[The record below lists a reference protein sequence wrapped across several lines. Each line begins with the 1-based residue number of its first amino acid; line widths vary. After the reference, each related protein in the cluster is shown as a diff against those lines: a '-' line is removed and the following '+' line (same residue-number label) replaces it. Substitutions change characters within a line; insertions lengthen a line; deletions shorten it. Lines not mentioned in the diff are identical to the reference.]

1 MIHNSHKKQAKQL
14 ALDFI
19 AGQPGNRDWLELK
32 ILKLLQNVDDL
43 ARFEI
48 RPELCYHRKNYVN
61 FDKAVNA
68 LRRLFEIPSN
78 DLAAS
83 YSFAEVVTAVED
95 DYKEWEIYVS
105 KK

>member
-1 MIHNSHKKQAKQL
+1 MIHKLHKKRAGEL
-14 ALDFI
+14 AARYVGIRPTQSSYLRADI
-19 AGQPGNRDWLELK
+19 
-32 ILKLLQNVDDL
+32 IKLLQDVDDL

-48 RPELCYHRKNYVN
+48 RPELCYHREDHAN

-68 LRRLFEIPSN
+68 LRRLFETPGN
-78 DLAAS
+78 DVVAS

-95 DYKEWEIYVS
+95 DYKDWEKYDN